1 MPVTTQEPTAPP
13 MEIDPYTP
21 LMPRP
26 ISKPRPKQGHRLATL
41 RKAAGLS
48 QTELAKA
55 IGVSQQ
61 TVAYWETCA
70 APPRSDV
77 LPKMAKALG
86 VRVEE
91 ILGDKPVNA
100 VRKPGPVGKLQRV
113 FEQATTL
120 PRKEQDIVASFVET
134 LIERSQRKA
143 S

>member
-1 MPVTTQEPTAPP
+1 MSRSAETR
-13 MEIDPYTP
+13 PYAP
-21 LMPRP
+21 LMARP

-48 QTELAKA
+48 QTELATT

-61 TVAYWETCA
+61 TIAYWETCA
-70 APPRSDV
+70 TPPRSDV

-91 ILGDKPVNA
+91 ILGDTPLNA

-113 FEQATTL
+113 FELASEL
-120 PRKEQDIVASFVET
+120 PRRDQLLVAEFVST
-134 LIERSQRKA
+134 LVQRHKKA